1 MGRGNQRLKDNEATY
16 YVDYDEFTTYVLDE
30 DGNETEEIDYEMQGQ
45 LVGDFIANFKTSSI
59 LCMHF
64 IPFTKWLHEREM
76 EVLFHNDHYAIVTF
90 DNQWSVGFGLMRK
103 DFDDIYHYYDFDS
116 EEKENAARKLFNET
130 QDGLFNKYNEAL
142 QDALY
147 EYAMM
152 LYAPNGPWMSRTIEK
167 RKVEY
172 WNVDKDGNS
181 VEKYYFFDEA
191 FSYAKINS
199 DVVSIR
205 RLKYTGDE
213 LSSTETVWSKK

>member
-30 DGNETEEIDYEMQGQ
+30 DGNDTEEIDYEMQGQ

-59 LCMHF
+59 LRMHF

-90 DNQWSVGFGLMRK
+90 DNEWSIGFGLMRK

-116 EEKENAARKLFNET
+116 EEKEVAARKLFNET
-130 QDGLFNKYNEAL
+130 QDGLFDKYNEAL

-152 LYAPNGPWMSRTIEK
+152 LYTPNGPWMS
-167 RKVEY
+167 
-172 WNVDKDGNS
+172 S
-181 VEKYYFFDEA
+181 VFERNK
-191 FSYAKINS
+191 
-199 DVVSIR
+199 
-205 RLKYTGDE
+205 G
-213 LSSTETVWSKK
+213 ETK